1 MQPKVFFNLTKRQI
15 LCFGGGALIGVPLF
29 FLLRSPFGNSAA
41 ALCMM
46 LLMLPFFLL
55 GLYEQNGQPLEKVA
69 GNIVRACFLRPGERP
84 YLTQN
89 AYREVAVQYEHIR

>member
-1 MQPKVFFNLTKRQI
+1 MFFNLTKRQI
-15 LCFGGGALIGVPLF
+15 LCFGGGALIGVPL
-29 FLLRSPFGNSAA
+29 
-41 ALCMM
+41 
-46 LLMLPFFLL
+46 FFLL

-89 AYREVAVQYEHIR
+89 AYREVAVQYECIR